1 MSLAT
6 CLAQGTRT
14 TERVL
19 MKMNR
24 FGKLFLCLA
33 VLLLALAGATAA
45 AEAAI
50 TFSPENPKAGEYID
64 VTVEPEREGAVAVR
78 YTLSTKSGTVF
89 KGEDCTHFTAS
100 FRPREQANYTL
111 TATIVYGKKD
121 TETVSVTIP
130 VSGSAPLQEGEDVLY
145 SQKDGWWHNKTY
157 SKKHHRSLEKA
168 GCAIFTLSHVLQRM
182 GVTGEDVLPDKLAER
197 YSGMYIEGRGTDNER
212 LLFTAGERFGFQTHH
227 LV

>member
-1 MSLAT
+1 MSPAA
-6 CLAQGTRT
+6 CPAQGTRT

-78 YTLSTKSGTVF
+78 YTLSTKSGTNS
-89 KGEDCTHFTAS
+89 KARTARIS
-100 FRPREQANYTL
+100 QLPSVRGNRPIT
-111 TATIVYGKKD
+111 
-121 TETVSVTIP
+121 P
-130 VSGSAPLQEGEDVLY
+130 
-145 SQKDGWWHNKTY
+145 
-157 SKKHHRSLEKA
+157 
-168 GCAIFTLSHVLQRM
+168 
-182 GVTGEDVLPDKLAER
+182 
-197 YSGMYIEGRGTDNER
+197 
-212 LLFTAGERFGFQTHH
+212 
-227 LV
+227 